1 MMKDYNAEIDDIK
14 YRYPNSSVLINK
26 LRITDPEAFELAE
39 RDIVGFNMLDIR
51 FMNPI
56 PGSFDL
62 NHLKDIHKRL
72 FEDIFSWAGETRT
85 VNIGKTLPFTS
96 WIFIDDFAE
105 DIFTKLKREQYL
117 METPGQDYVKRMA
130 HYFGEVNALHPFREG
145 NGRTQKVFFEY
156 LASVS
161 GHRLF
166 FKRISKQEMDDAS
179 AMSLAGNNDYL
190 EELFQRIVEPNSKK
204 MQEMWT
210 RKILK
215 QNGKV

>member
-1 MMKDYNAEIDDIK
+1 MIDQYNAEIEDIK
-14 YRYPNSSVLINK
+14 YRYQNSSVLINK
-26 LRITDPEAFELAE
+26 LGITSAEAFELAE

-51 FMNPI
+51 YMNPV
-56 PGSFDL
+56 PGNFDL
-62 NHLKDIHKRL
+62 KHLKDIHKHL

-96 WIFIDDFAE
+96 WLLINDYAE
-105 DIFTKLKREQYL
+105 DIFTKLKKENYL
-117 METPGQDYVKRMA
+117 IETPQQEYVKRMA

-179 AMSLAGNNDYL
+179 AASLAGNNDYL
-190 EELFQRIVEPNSKK
+190 ELLFQRIIEQSSKK
-204 MQEMWT
+204 MQEMWI
-210 RKILK
+210 RKIIRK
-215 QNGKV
+215 

>member
-1 MMKDYNAEIDDIK
+1 MMDDYYAEIDDKK
-14 YRYPNSSVLINK
+14 YRYPESAVLINK
-26 LRITDPEAFELAE
+26 LGITNPEAFELAE

-51 FMNPI
+51 FMNPV

-62 NHLKDIHKRL
+62 THLKNIHKRL

-96 WIFIDDFAE
+96 WLFIDDYAD
-105 DIFTKLKREQYL
+105 DICTKLKREKYL
-117 METPGQDYVKRMA
+117 METPEAEYVGRIA

-166 FKRISKQEMDDAS
+166 FKRISKQEMDHAS
-179 AMSLAGNNDYL
+179 EWSLAGNNDYL
-190 EELFQRIVEPNSKK
+190 EVLFQRIIETNSKK
-204 MQEMWT
+204 MQDMWI
-210 RKILK
+210 RKILRA
-215 QNGKV
+215 

>member
-1 MMKDYNAEIDDIK
+1 MIDQYNAEIDDTK
-14 YRYPNSSVLINK
+14 YRYQNSFVLINK
-26 LRITDPEAFELAE
+26 LGITSAEAFELAE

-51 FMNPI
+51 YMNPV

-62 NHLKDIHKRL
+62 KHLKDIHKHL
-72 FEDIFSWAGETRT
+72 FYDIFSWAGETRT

-96 WIFIDDFAE
+96 WLFIDDYAE
-105 DIFTKLKREQYL
+105 DIFTKLKKEKYL
-117 METPGQDYVKRMA
+117 IETPAQEYVKRMA

-179 AMSLAGNNDYL
+179 AASLAGNNDYL
-190 EELFQRIVEPNSKK
+190 ESLFQRIIETNSKK
-204 MQEMWT
+204 MQEMWI
-210 RKILK
+210 RKIIRK
-215 QNGKV
+215 